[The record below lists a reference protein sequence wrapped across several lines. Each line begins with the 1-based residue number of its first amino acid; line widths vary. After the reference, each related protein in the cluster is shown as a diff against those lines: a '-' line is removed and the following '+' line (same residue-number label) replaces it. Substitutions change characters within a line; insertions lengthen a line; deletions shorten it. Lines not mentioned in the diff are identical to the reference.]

1 MTPHPR
7 TRLVNFRVTQ
17 EEFERL
23 IALATRA
30 EMSVSDYV
38 RTQLVLNREQIGV
51 ENRLAALEA
60 AVKRMDARRSENRRG
75 KLKTTPAIPGLM
87 VYAGGTK

>member
-7 TRLVNFRVTQ
+7 TRLVNFRLTQ
-17 EEFERL
+17 EELERL
-23 IALATRA
+23 IAKATRA

-38 RTQLVLNREQIGV
+38 RTQLLVGREQIGV

-60 AVKRMDARRSENRRG
+60 AIERMMARRRV
-75 KLKTTPAIPGLM
+75 A
-87 VYAGGTK
+87 

>member
-60 AVKRMDARRSENRRG
+60 AVERISARRRV
-75 KLKTTPAIPGLM
+75 A
-87 VYAGGTK
+87 